1 MPLLMQL
8 GIIQAIHEIDL
19 NAKLFIPF
27 FELVNLVFIGHLIDP
42 VPVELFL
49 VLKAKVTRPEDK

>member
-1 MPLLMQL
+1 MQL